1 MPTVSLT
8 NEANV
13 TDNGTLMLDKA
24 VAVKMVEVGGTSYL
38 LAMGT
43 LEGISVFEANADGS
57 LTNVFNVADSGPF
70 QLSGGRDLAVADVG
84 GTTYVFAAGSID
96 DGVSVFS
103 MGTDGSLTNV
113 ANIADSGTVNLNG
126 AQSLATAVVGGTT
139 YLTVAGADDNGISVF
154 SVATDGTLTHTG
166 NADDDGTLALADVRS
181 LETITVGSNSYVI
194 GAGYDDNGISAFKIN
209 SDGTLTHTE
218 TISDSGSMNL
228 TGASAI
234 TTATVN
240 GTGYV
245 FVGSSTDNGISVF
258 SIDSN
263 GNLANVANTGSS
275 VLSAIKGMDVF
286 EYNGQTYLAAS
297 GSSSNTVKLYE
308 VANDGS
314 LTQAYSLSDNGTI
327 NLNNVWG
334 IDAASVGGEQHL
346 YVSAFSDSGIS
357 SFDLNTAPEI
367 ALSPTNVA
375 YTEGALPIT
384 TSGTSLVSDADGNEW
399 NGGTLTA
406 QLDGSAGISDV
417 LSFSDTDGSSVTITV
432 SGTNILANGVDI
444 GDISHSGGTVSGT
457 DVLEITFNGNATEGI
472 VREVVQS
479 LAYQNTSDDP
489 TSGQETA
496 TREITVTVADNAGA
510 ASSASGTILVVPAND
525 DPSMSDLPTSIDV
538 TEDVASNIDLSAATF
553 SDPDSGSNVITL
565 SLAVEAGTLAASDTG
580 GVTVADSGTAQITLT
595 GTVSNLDT
603 YLNTSSSIQYTSAEN
618 DDTST
623 TLTIVANDGGNT
635 GYGGGT
641 DVVVGTT
648 TLNIAAINDDPT
660 ATGVDDVFV
669 SGAEG
674 QSISVDMS
682 GVVLAD
688 VDANGA
694 ELTLSFDVLGEGGLT
709 LSDGADVTV
718 SGSSVTGTID
728 NLQSYLATPSNIQ
741 YLNNGEDSGDT
752 IRVYLN
758 DNGNTG
764 TGGGTAVEVGLID
777 VTLSPTNDDPVVTG
791 LPADLDVTE
800 DEVSDLDL
808 SPIAITDVDAGAQDI
823 TLTLTVDS
831 GVLIAGDSGGVIV
844 GDTDTAQITLTG
856 SASELN
862 AYLNESGSV
871 QYQSA
876 ENDDTSA
883 TLTVVINDGGN
894 TGAGGGQDILVGT
907 TTLNIAAI
915 NDDPTATGVD
925 DVFVSGA
932 EGQSIS
938 VDMSGVVLADVD
950 ANGAE
955 LTLSFD
961 VLGEGGLTLSDGAD
975 VTVSG
980 SSVTGTIDNLQSYL
994 ATPSNIQYLNNG
1006 EDSGDTIRVYLNDNG
1021 NTGTGGGTA
1030 VEVGLIDVTL
1040 SPTNDDPVVTG
1051 LPADLD
1057 VTEDEVSDLD
1067 LSPIA
1072 ITDVD
1077 AGAQDI
1083 TLTLTVDSGV
1093 LIAGDSGGV
1102 IVGDTDT
1109 AQITLTGSASELN
1122 AYLNESGSVQYQSA
1136 ENDDTSATLT
1146 VVINDGGNTGAGGG
1160 QDILVGTTTLNIAA
1174 INDAPTM
1181 DGLDSVTVEA
1191 IEGTPSNVDMSGVTI
1206 SDVDA
1211 NGGEITLWLDPGEG
1225 QLIVAEGA
1233 GVTLGSGDGA
1243 HSVTGTIPAL
1253 TSYLSSPENIQYL
1266 NETGEDATDGILVY
1280 LSDNGNTGTGGGTPN
1295 LIGSIELAVTQV
1307 NDDPVM
1313 TALPA
1318 TINVTED
1325 VASNIDLSAATLS
1338 DVDAGS
1344 NPITLT
1350 LNVDSGTLAASDV
1363 AGVTVADS
1371 GTAQITLTGTV
1382 SDLDEYLNTASNIQY
1397 TGAENDDTSATLTI
1411 GANDGGNVGTG
1422 GGQDVTLGTIAIN
1435 IDGVNDMPTLL
1446 GLPEAPITTDE
1457 GVLVNIDLSDA
1468 VLADV
1473 DAGDGEVSVY
1483 LLPSANGEIFLAEG
1497 TGVTVQVGDGFG
1509 EITGTVDD
1517 INTYL
1522 SDPANIQYLNDS
1534 ERDVSDTISIS
1545 VNDHGN
1551 SGSGGGVAFSMGSI
1565 VVNVLA
1571 VNDDPVAVDM
1581 PTSISVTE
1589 DIASDV
1595 DFSGMTISDDAGV
1608 DDNITITL
1616 NVDAGTLDAV
1626 DANGV
1631 TVSNGGTDTII
1642 LTGTVSNL
1650 NGYMGTASN
1659 IQYTSAENDD
1669 TSATLTIIA
1678 NDGGSLGQGG
1688 GGNVT
1693 LGTVELSID
1702 PTNDA
1707 PTSTDATLTFGENSD
1722 FTLNQ
1727 SHFGFEDVDSGD
1739 ALEAVRIDTLPASGT
1754 LQLDGAGVTAGDVI
1768 TVADIDAGL
1777 LTYSPPADTTG
1788 QAVASFTFTVNDGDT
1803 FAEASS
1809 TITFDGEPNTA
1820 PTLSLADTTID
1831 HVEGAG
1837 ASHLDA
1843 AAILED
1849 ADGDSDFQGAT
1860 LTVQVTG
1867 QADADDQLFLSD
1879 DNGTGPVITVSGTD
1893 VLADGVDVGDVNMD
1907 GGLATGDAQLVIN
1920 FDEDATQEIVQEVA
1934 RAFVY
1939 ETTSDTPSGDAKTVT
1954 VTLADA
1960 HTAMAT
1966 DSVQV
1971 SITETND
1978 DPVAAGLPAIL
1989 GVKED
1994 TQSEVDLSGITL
2006 ADDAGENPI
2015 VLTLSVASG
2024 ILDVTGESGPITV
2037 SGEGT
2042 STITLEGTVEALNSY
2057 ISDATRFVYLGAEN
2071 DDTSTTLTL
2080 LANDGGNSGTGG
2092 GENVTLGTI
2101 ALEIGA
2107 VNDAPTG
2114 ADNQLTFT
2122 EDTNFTLQASHFGF
2136 ADVDGDTLQTVR
2148 IASLPDSG
2156 TLTLDGTPVSGSD
2169 DIAVADIQA
2178 GLLRYQPEAGVT
2190 GDDVASFT
2198 FYVGDGKDLSDQEN
2212 TITFDGQEA
2221 SSGGGSGSGG
2231 SSGGGSTPDPEPIDQ
2246 NLGDNGGTA
2255 VGSDLAD
2262 TILGGAGDDTVSGG
2276 AGDDILPGGDGSD
2289 VISGGTGNDVLY
2301 AGAGDTGNDTLDGG
2315 EGADTVGGGAGDDVL
2330 SGGSGNDMVFAGL
2343 GNDVVAGGDGA
2354 DLVFGGMGDDLIGG
2368 GDGSDMLFNGGGAD
2382 TVDGGAGDDE
2392 IWAGAGDDLLTGG
2405 AGADTF
2411 MFGANSGNDT
2421 ITDFSTADDLLDL
2434 RFTVTD
2440 FADASAVQAAASDAT
2455 QSGVDGLLIDLG
2467 GGQSVFLQGLSMAD
2481 FASLDITL

>member
-1 MPTVSLT
+1 LPHHQPGRLVEVARNGGAESAKSEEEDMPTVSLT

-856 SASELN
+856 SVSELN
-862 AYLNESGSV
+862 AYLN
-871 QYQSA
+871 
-876 ENDDTSA
+876 D
-883 TLTVVINDGGN
+883 
-894 TGAGGGQDILVGT
+894 
-907 TTLNIAAI
+907 
-915 NDDPTATGVD
+915 
-925 DVFVSGA
+925 
-932 EGQSIS
+932 
-938 VDMSGVVLADVD
+938 
-950 ANGAE
+950 
-955 LTLSFD
+955 
-961 VLGEGGLTLSDGAD
+961 
-975 VTVSG
+975 
-980 SSVTGTIDNLQSYL
+980 
-994 ATPSNIQYLNNG
+994 
-1006 EDSGDTIRVYLNDNG
+1006 
-1021 NTGTGGGTA
+1021 
-1030 VEVGLIDVTL
+1030 
-1040 SPTNDDPVVTG
+1040 
-1051 LPADLD
+1051 
-1057 VTEDEVSDLD
+1057 
-1067 LSPIA
+1067 
-1072 ITDVD
+1072 
-1077 AGAQDI
+1077 
-1083 TLTLTVDSGV
+1083 
-1093 LIAGDSGGV
+1093 
-1102 IVGDTDT
+1102 
-1109 AQITLTGSASELN
+1109 
-1122 AYLNESGSVQYQSA
+1122 SGSVQYQSA

>member
-1 MPTVSLT
+1 LPHHQPGRLVEVARNGGAESAKSEEEDMPTVSLT

-682 GVVLAD
+682 G
-688 VDANGA
+688 
-694 ELTLSFDVLGEGGLT
+694 
-709 LSDGADVTV
+709 
-718 SGSSVTGTID
+718 
-728 NLQSYLATPSNIQ
+728 
-741 YLNNGEDSGDT
+741 
-752 IRVYLN
+752 
-758 DNGNTG
+758 
-764 TGGGTAVEVGLID
+764 
-777 VTLSPTNDDPVVTG
+777 
-791 LPADLDVTE
+791 
-800 DEVSDLDL
+800 
-808 SPIAITDVDAGAQDI
+808 
-823 TLTLTVDS
+823 
-831 GVLIAGDSGGVIV
+831 
-844 GDTDTAQITLTG
+844 
-856 SASELN
+856 
-862 AYLNESGSV
+862 
-871 QYQSA
+871 
-876 ENDDTSA
+876 
-883 TLTVVINDGGN
+883 
-894 TGAGGGQDILVGT
+894 
-907 TTLNIAAI
+907 
-915 NDDPTATGVD
+915 
-925 DVFVSGA
+925 
-932 EGQSIS
+932 
-938 VDMSGVVLADVD
+938 
-950 ANGAE
+950 
-955 LTLSFD
+955 
-961 VLGEGGLTLSDGAD
+961 
-975 VTVSG
+975 
-980 SSVTGTIDNLQSYL
+980 
-994 ATPSNIQYLNNG
+994 
-1006 EDSGDTIRVYLNDNG
+1006 
-1021 NTGTGGGTA
+1021 
-1030 VEVGLIDVTL
+1030 
-1040 SPTNDDPVVTG
+1040 
-1051 LPADLD
+1051 
-1057 VTEDEVSDLD
+1057 
-1067 LSPIA
+1067 
-1072 ITDVD
+1072 
-1077 AGAQDI
+1077 
-1083 TLTLTVDSGV
+1083 
-1093 LIAGDSGGV
+1093 
-1102 IVGDTDT
+1102 
-1109 AQITLTGSASELN
+1109 
-1122 AYLNESGSVQYQSA
+1122 VQYQSA